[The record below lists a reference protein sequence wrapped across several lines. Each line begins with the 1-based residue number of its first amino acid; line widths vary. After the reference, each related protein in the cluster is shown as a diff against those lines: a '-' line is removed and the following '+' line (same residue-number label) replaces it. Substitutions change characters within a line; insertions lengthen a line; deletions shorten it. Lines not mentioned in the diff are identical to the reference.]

1 MKPKIFINSIFLVTV
16 ALSTVSCGKKFLQEE
31 VISGISNDFYTTQT
45 GIESGVAAAYDPLRF
60 LYSEELSGS
69 LQVLGTDLYL
79 DGRDASYSRQLNNYE
94 ATLNSTMVGTYSRSV
109 YGSGFHAL
117 WQNFYFCINRAN
129 TMLQAIDA
137 IGDGMPA
144 DLKTVRAA
152 EMRFLRALSY
162 FTMVQQF
169 GPIPLITVAEVGVKT
184 DYTRSPVPDVYN
196 LIIADLRF
204 ASDNLPATQAQ
215 YGRATKGAAQHALA
229 TVYLTRGSAVTDQRG
244 QKPSDI
250 DSAAYYADQVINSGV
265 YSLVPNYKDLWD
277 INNERNPEVV
287 FAVQFSQ
294 TTLYNNLS
302 GNRMHMFFN
311 TDYDRRPGMR
321 RDVANGRPWD
331 RFRPTNF
338 MLLELF
344 DRKNDSRF
352 YKSFKTVWFA
362 NNGNNLP
369 TWLSVG
375 GFVPPPD
382 LAGKP
387 KFNLG
392 DTSIWMTLE
401 NWPANTNFD
410 SLYASR
416 PYHYIPLNRQD
427 NFNYMVLVKHLDPSR
442 LNVNDEAGF
451 RDGCVY
457 RLAETYLIAAEAYGR
472 KGDFA
477 TAVQRLNVIRTRAA
491 YKDGEAKPGEF
502 WRVEGGD
509 FADRFES
516 TESELQLTESDIS
529 GDFINFILD
538 ERAREL
544 QGEFKRWGDLVR
556 TEKLLERAQMHN
568 PRAAINIK
576 PYHKLRPIPQEHIDR
591 LDPKGPIS
599 EEQNEGY
606 Y

>member
-1 MKPKIFINSIFLVTV
+1 MKPKIFINSILLIAAT
-16 ALSTVSCGKKFLQEE
+16 LSFISCGKKFLEE
-31 VISGISNDFYTTQT
+31 KVISGISSDFYTTQT
-45 GIESGVAAAYDPLRF
+45 GIESGVASAYDPLRF

-69 LQVLGTDLYL
+69 LQLLGTDLYW

-117 WQNFYFCINRAN
+117 WTNFYFCINRAN

-137 IGDGMPA
+137 IGEGMPA
-144 DLKTVRAA
+144 DLKTARAA
-152 EMRFLRALSY
+152 EVRFLRAFSY

-169 GPIPLITVAEVGVKT
+169 GPIPLITTAEVGVKT
-184 DYTRSPVPDVYN
+184 DYTRVPVPEIYN

-204 ASDNLPATQAQ
+204 AVDNLPTTQVN
-215 YGRATKGAAQHALA
+215 YGRATKGAAQHCLA

-244 QKPSDI
+244 QKPTDI

-287 FAVQFSQ
+287 FAVQFSN
-294 TTLYNNLS
+294 TRLYNNLS

-352 YKSFKTVWFA
+352 YKSFKTVWFS
-362 NNGNNLP
+362 NNGSNLP
-369 TWLSVG
+369 NWTAAG
-375 GFVPPPD
+375 GFVPHPD
-382 LAGKP
+382 LLGKP

-392 DTSIWMTLE
+392 DTAIWMTLE
-401 NWPANTNFD
+401 DWPANTNFD

-442 LNVNDEAGF
+442 LNVNDEEGF

-472 KGDFA
+472 KGDFT
-477 TAVQRLNVIRTRAA
+477 TAVQRLNMIRSRAA
-491 YKDGEAKPGEF
+491 YKDGEEKPGEF
-502 WRVEGGD
+502 WRVEGGNYT
-509 FADRFES
+509 DRFES
-516 TESELQLTESDIS
+516 TESELLLTEADIS

-556 TEKLLERAQMHN
+556 TEKLIERATAHN
-568 PRAAINIK
+568 PRAAVNIK
-576 PYHKLRPIPQEHIDR
+576 PFHKLRPIPQEHIDR